1 MIDFINTE
9 FKYEN
14 SKDLSLKKFTYSF
27 EKGKVYLLCGKS
39 GCGKT
44 TITRF
49 INGLIPNFYNGNTS
63 GDCLF
68 KQEKIAEI
76 PMYKLSEMAGS
87 VFQNPRSQFYNVDTT
102 SELVFN
108 LENQG
113 VDANLILSR
122 LENVVEALKIQP
134 LLDRDIFELSGGE
147 KQIIA
152 CASLAISNPDVIVLD
167 EPSSNLDIVAI
178 EKLKTILDYWKNQG
192 KTILIAEHRIY
203 YLMDLI
209 DNVLYIDNGRLLK
222 TWDRNE
228 FLSLNEIEYEKLGLR
243 TRSLSDCKSNIKQIQ
258 AKCEYIQLKDF
269 IFSYTKSHKCL
280 NVKKL
285 NIPKNHTIA
294 LIGNNGSGKS
304 TLARCLC
311 GLEKSFNGKVKIDGQ
326 ILSNKEM
333 ILKFFLVMQDVNHQL
348 FTESVEE
355 EIKICR
361 DNLDD
366 ETIQELLRKF
376 DLEDKINRHPMS
388 LSGGEKQRLAIITA
402 LVSNREI
409 LIFDEPTSGLDFTN
423 MRRFSS
429 TLKTIRDDITK
440 IIISH
445 DYELI
450 LEACDYVVHLEKGRV
465 KDSYCL
471 DNAGL
476 AKLESYF
483 LQKDR
488 EVVSYEK

>member
-9 FKYEN
+9 FIYES
-14 SKDLSLKKFTYSF
+14 SKDLSLKEFTYSF

-49 INGLIPNFYNGNTS
+49 INGLIPNFYNGNMS
-63 GDCLF
+63 GACLL
-68 KQEKIAEI
+68 KQEKIAKI
-76 PMYKLSEMAGS
+76 PMYVLSKNVGS
-87 VFQNPRSQFYNVDTT
+87 VFQSPRSQFYNVDTT

-113 VDANLILSR
+113 VEVNFILRR
-122 LENVVEALKIQP
+122 LKNVVEALKIQS

-222 TWDRNE
+222 TWNRDE
-228 FLSLNEIEYEKLGLR
+228 FLSLNETEYENLGLR
-243 TRSLSDCKSNIKQIQ
+243 MRCLSDCKANPKHVQT
-258 AKCEYIQLKDF
+258 KCEYIQLKNF
-269 IFSYTKSHKCL
+269 IFSYTKNHECL

-311 GLEKSFNGKVKIDGQ
+311 GLEKSFNGKVEIGGHE
-326 ILSNKEM
+326 LSSKEM
-333 ILKFFLVMQDVNHQL
+333 LLKSFLVMQDVNHQL

-361 DNLDD
+361 ENLDS
-366 ETIQELLRKF
+366 ETIQKLLRKL
-376 DLEDKINRHPMS
+376 DLEDKTNKHPMS

-402 LVSNREI
+402 LVSNREL

-423 MRRFSS
+423 MHRFSS
-429 TLKTIRDDITK
+429 ILKTIRDDITK

-483 LQKDR
+483 LQKDG